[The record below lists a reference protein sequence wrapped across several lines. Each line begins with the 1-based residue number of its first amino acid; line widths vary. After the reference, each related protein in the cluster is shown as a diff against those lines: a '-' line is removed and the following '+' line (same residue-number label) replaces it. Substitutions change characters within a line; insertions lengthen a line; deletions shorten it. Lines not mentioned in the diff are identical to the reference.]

1 MRHLARFLPVL
12 AAMCSGAFSQD
23 AEGIRWLSNY
33 QDALKEAKAT
43 GKPIFLE
50 YRCEP

>member
-1 MRHLARFLPVL
+1 MFAL
-12 AAMCSGAFSQD
+12 AALSCELTGQD

-43 GKPIFLE
+43 GKPILLE